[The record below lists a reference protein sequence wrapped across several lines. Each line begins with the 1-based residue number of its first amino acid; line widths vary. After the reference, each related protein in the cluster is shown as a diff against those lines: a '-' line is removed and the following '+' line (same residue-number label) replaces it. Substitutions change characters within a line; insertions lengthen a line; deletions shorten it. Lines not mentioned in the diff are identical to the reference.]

1 MKRAKLIDFEK
12 ELTKR
17 TKDKALDVLLTCA
30 ECPNGPINRSC
41 KACPVFKDFFRDLNE
56 EDLDFLFGV
65 IEGGTT

>member
-1 MKRAKLIDFEK
+1 MAKFINFEK

-17 TKDKALDVLLTCA
+17 TKSKALDVLLTCA

-41 KACPVFKDFFRDLNE
+41 KACPVFRGFFRDLDE

-65 IEGGTT
+65 IEEETT